1 MHEYAKEA
9 HGHFEQMLEKGGE
22 INHITFVSLLS
33 ACSYACLVDEGLH
46 YFDLMS
52 SCFSISATVEHY
64 AFTVDLL
71 GYIGHLQEAEH
82 LIMPMSCEPNTT
94 VWTVLLHAC
103 KSHGN
108 VEMGECVAKQA
119 MQIGPGNAF
128 YRRQQVSDPKMAC
141 EPNAD
146 LWMVLLG
153 ACRSHH
159 NVAFDDSWKELPP

>member
-128 YRRQQVSDPKMAC
+128 YRRQ
-141 EPNAD
+141 
-146 LWMVLLG
+146 
-153 ACRSHH
+153 
-159 NVAFDDSWKELPP
+159 